1 MVLGP
6 DLSPFAPV
14 ALNIERRE
22 DGVMVLSNGLE
33 LDSPRTTLTDRVRD
47 WAAKTPD
54 AVFLAERA
62 GADWRRLSYA
72 AAWAAIQRLARRLLP
87 LGLSDQRPL
96 LIVAPNSVDH
106 ALVAL
111 AGMLIG
117 APAATLSVAHAASAG
132 QIGKLRAALER
143 LTPGAIYLDGSDA
156 MLATLRGVAPELPV
170 LSPRAMPGATALDV
184 LPLAGEAALIEAAA
198 AVNSDSIAKFLFTS
212 GSTGAPK
219 AVPNTH
225 RMMCSSI
232 DAVGQIWPFLHRRPP
247 VLVDWLPWSHT
258 FGGNFCFT
266 NALNFGGA
274 YYIDA
279 GKPLPGQVEKTVAN
293 LRDITPTLY
302 LSVPGGYEA
311 LLPFLEAD
319 EALAARF
326 FGNLDIL
333 FNAGSAMPNS
343 IRARLEALVAKVC
356 PEPLPMVSSWGS
368 TETAPSCTAVYFPSA
383 HAQNIGLPLPGVAL
397 KLVPTAARWELRV
410 RGDNVMSGYWRQP
423 SEAVFDEEGFYRMGD
438 AGRFVDPERPE
449 MGLLFD
455 GRVAENFKLTSGT
468 WVHVGPLRL
477 AAIAAA
483 QPLLSDAVIT
493 GHDRHEIGLLAFP
506 NLDACRAHL
515 GDASA
520 SLTPNEI
527 ATHPRLIE
535 ALCAAFRAYNRS
547 QSGSSTRIS
556 RFLVQSDPPSAEFGE
571 ITEKGYLNQR
581 AVIERRQDSVAELHA
596 CGHIVDTPIAALA
609 SAL

>member
-1 MVLGP
+1 
-6 DLSPFAPV
+6 
-14 ALNIERRE
+14 
-22 DGVMVLSNGLE
+22 MVLSNGLE
-33 LDSPRTTLTDRVRD
+33 LDSPRTPLTQRVRD
-47 WAAKTPD
+47 WATRTPD
-54 AVFLAERA
+54 AVFLAERV
-62 GADWRRLSYA
+62 GADWRRVSYG
-72 AAWAAIQRLARRLLP
+72 AAWTEIQLLARRLLP
-87 LGLSDQRPL
+87 LELSEERPL

-106 ALVAL
+106 ALIAL

-117 APAATLSVAHAASAG
+117 APAVTLSVAHAASAG
-132 QIGKLRAALER
+132 QVGKLQAAVER
-143 LTPGAIYLDGSDA
+143 LTPGAIYLDGSQA
-156 MLATLRGVAPELPV
+156 MLAALRSVAPGLPA
-170 LSPRAMPGATALDV
+170 LSPRAMPGATPVAD
-184 LPLAGEAALIEAAA
+184 LPLAGEAALTQAAA
-198 AVNSDSIAKFLFTS
+198 AVTSDSIAKFLFTS

-232 DAVGQIWPFLHRRPP
+232 DAMGQIWPFMHRRPP

-266 NALNFGGA
+266 IALNFGGA

-279 GKPLPGQVEKTVAN
+279 GKPLPGQVETTVAN
-293 LRDITPTLY
+293 LGDVTPTLY

-311 LLPFLEAD
+311 LLPFFEAD
-319 EALAARF
+319 EDLAGRF

-343 IRARLEALVAKVC
+343 IRARLETLVAKVR
-356 PEPLPMVSSWGS
+356 PHPLPMVSSWGS

-383 HAQNIGLPLPGVAL
+383 HAQNIGLPLPGVEV
-397 KLVPTAARWELRV
+397 KLTPTAGRLELRV
-410 RGDNVMSGYWRQP
+410 RGDNVMPGYWRQP
-423 SEAVFDEEGFYRMGD
+423 SDAVFDEEGFYRMGD

-493 GHDRHEIGLLAFP
+493 GHDRNEIGLLAFP
-506 NLDACRAHL
+506 NLEACRAHL
-515 GDASA
+515 GDAAA
-520 SLTPNEI
+520 SLTPEDI
-527 ATHPRLIE
+527 VAHPRLID
-535 ALCAAFRAYNRS
+535 ALAAAFHAYNRS
-547 QSGSSTRIS
+547 QSGSSTRLS
-556 RFLVQSDPPSAEFGE
+556 RFLVQSEPPSAEFGE
-571 ITEKGYLNQR
+571 LTEKGYLNQR
-581 AVIERRQDSVAELHA
+581 AVIERRKDRVAELHA
-596 CGHIVDTPIAALA
+596 RGHRIGDAPIAALA
-609 SAL
+609 SVS